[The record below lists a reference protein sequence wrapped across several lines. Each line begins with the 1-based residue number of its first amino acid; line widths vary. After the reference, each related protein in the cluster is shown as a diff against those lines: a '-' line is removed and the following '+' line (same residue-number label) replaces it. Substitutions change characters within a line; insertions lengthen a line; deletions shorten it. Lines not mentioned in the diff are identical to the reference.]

1 MRKLKDEPAK
11 IAVVIGILVLVVS
24 CGAFIVTALLSKK
37 DKDVP
42 SDATNNPSFSLDN
55 STEDMESSGE
65 NFTEPSGEDG
75 TTVHRPTLPKDDET
89 VTFWEDDTTPEEF
102 TMPEEGPLPTRPSN
116 EETEPSGEG
125 FTEPTEPPTTK
136 PAEKPTSP
144 TKPTEP
150 STTKPSVNPTEPP
163 TTAPSKDPEKAF
175 KDAGGKYEVKSD
187 GTVKITD
194 GGNAKGDLVIPSKI
208 DGKTVSEISNEAY
221 SNNDNITSITV
232 DCEIVSHSCF
242 ELCDKVRSV
251 TIGPNVKVIEPYAF
265 SNLPNLT
272 SVAIQSTHIKDMK
285 SMIFNGCRKLTSIT
299 LPASV
304 TRISISFIPLAG
316 EWYAE
321 NMSSREELV
330 PAFTIYTYA
339 KPGTVE
345 MYDESGW
352 ESMGLEYV
360 YGEPWTYTDSYW
372 GETRYVYEMGTDIE
386 AAMNSYFGR
395 GNVTVV
401 YK

>member
-11 IAVVIGILVLVVS
+11 IAVMIGILVLVVS

-55 STEDMESSGE
+55 STEDME
-65 NFTEPSGEDG
+65 PSGEDG
-75 TTVHRPTLPKDDET
+75 TTVHRPTLPEDDET
-89 VTFWEDDTTPEEF
+89 VTFWQDESTPEDF

-116 EETEPSGEG
+116 EETEPSGED

-136 PAEKPTSP
+136 PAEKPTNP

-150 STTKPSVNPTEPP
+150 STTKPSVKPTEPP
-163 TTAPSKDPEKAF
+163 TTKPADPVKDAENKF

-194 GGNAKGDLVIPSKI
+194 GGNVKGALVVPTTI
-208 DGKTVSEISNEAY
+208 DGKKVTEIEVGAF

-232 DCEIVSHSCF
+232 DCEVLGRACF
-242 ELCDKVRSV
+242 QMCDKVTSV
-251 TIGPNVKVIEPYAF
+251 TIGPNVKEIEPYAF
-265 SNLPNLT
+265 SNVTNLT
-272 SVAIQSTHIKDMK
+272 SVTIQSNYIKDLK
-285 SMIFNGCRKLTSIT
+285 PLIFTGCKKLTSIT
-299 LPASV
+299 LPASI
-304 TRISISFIPLAG
+304 TRIAHSFIPLAG

-321 NMSSREELV
+321 SMDDRHLV

-339 KPGTVE
+339 KPGTIQVYAE
-345 MYDESGW
+345 RGW
-352 ESMGLEYV
+352 EDIGLQYA

-372 GETRYVYEMGTDIE
+372 DETRYVYEMGTDVE
-386 AAMNSYFGR
+386 AAMNSYFAR